1 MLVTESFKCLTY
13 LFNASNNATQAEGFL
28 RFPLEEKQSV
38 FSYKKVV
45 IMKKTLAA
53 VAVLGA
59 FAGTALAA
67 DVTLYGKID
76 GGLNYTHVSEES
88 QDGAHVS
95 SSNSDDFTFKSGQNS
110 GSRFGL
116 KGTEQIADGL
126 TVGFQLENGFSVD
139 DGKMGQGNRLFG
151 REARVYVQTEFGEVG
166 FGRMGGLD
174 SGLGSYDLIAGSSVF
189 GTGWGEYTGAM
200 DAFFKGVSDRY
211 DNMITYK
218 SPKFAGLTLVAQAS
232 LKKDSGADGDE
243 GTHLADRYYA
253 VGLGADYGA
262 LKGALTFSMQDYAGF
277 ADRRT
282 GTGTLVDDTNAN
294 DSDGYTVTAF
304 GSYDFGVTKVSLG
317 AQYFDNVAQARGS
330 LASSWTYDKDT
341 NELVEEYGDVSY
353 GMTGY
358 GVILGAITPIAG
370 GNLYTSLGYADYE
383 ASDYKEV
390 EGTDKGVAYDKADYK
405 VYGVGIGYQYPLS
418 KRTYVYTA
426 ASYTH
431 QTSNAGKYVAAG
443 VKAKDLDTDVT
454 EVMMGLVHNF

>member
-1 MLVTESFKCLTY
+1 
-13 LFNASNNATQAEGFL
+13 
-28 RFPLEEKQSV
+28 
-38 FSYKKVV
+38 
-45 IMKKTLAA
+45 MKKTLAA

-139 DGKMGQGNRLFG
+139 DGKMGQGSRLFG

-200 DAFFKGVSDRY
+200 DSFFKGVSDRY

-232 LKKDSGADGDE
+232 LMKDSGADGDE

-262 LKGALTFSMQDYAGF
+262 LKGGLTFSMQDYAGF
-277 ADRRT
+277 AGRHT
-282 GTGTLVDDTNAN
+282 GAEPGTDVNDKNAN

-330 LASSWTYDKDT
+330 LTSSAKLDKET
-341 NELVEEYGDVSY
+341 GITSYKFGDVSY

-383 ASDYKEV
+383 ASDYTAE
-390 EGTDKGVAYDKADYK
+390 EGTAAGTAYDKADYK
-405 VYGVGIGYQYPLS
+405 VYGVGVGYQYPLS

-431 QTSNAGKYVAAG
+431 QTANAGKYVAAD

>member
-1 MLVTESFKCLTY
+1 
-13 LFNASNNATQAEGFL
+13 
-28 RFPLEEKQSV
+28 
-38 FSYKKVV
+38 
-45 IMKKTLAA
+45 MKKTLAA

-76 GGLNYTHVSEES
+76 GGLNYTHQKVES
-88 QDGAHVS
+88 QTDGAGPVHS
-95 SSNSDDFTFKSGQNS
+95 ASSDDFTFKSGQNS

-116 KGTEQIADGL
+116 KGTEQITDGL

-139 DGKMGQGNRLFG
+139 DGKMGQGSRLFG
-151 REARVYVQTEFGEVG
+151 REARVYVQTEFGEIG

-189 GTGWGEYTGAM
+189 GTGWGEYTGTM
-200 DAFFKGVSDRY
+200 DLFFKGVSDRY

-262 LKGALTFSMQDYAGF
+262 LKGGLTFSMQDYAGF
-277 ADRRT
+277 AERYAKGVT
-282 GTGTLVDDTNAN
+282 GVINEDVAN

-304 GSYDFGVTKVSLG
+304 GAYDFGVTKVSLG

-330 LASSWTYDKDT
+330 LQPAVAEFEDGKVAPVY
-341 NELVEEYGDVSY
+341 EYGKVDF
-353 GMTGY
+353 GLTGY

-383 ASDYKEV
+383 ASDISKTAQEDGA
-390 EGTDKGVAYDKADYK
+390 EKADYK
-405 VYGVGIGYQYPLS
+405 VYGVGVGYQYPLS

-431 QTSNAGKYVAAG
+431 ETANKGLTTS
-443 VKAKDLDTDVT
+443 KDLDTDTT
-454 EVMMGLVHNF
+454 EVMAGLVHNF

>member
-1 MLVTESFKCLTY
+1 
-13 LFNASNNATQAEGFL
+13 
-28 RFPLEEKQSV
+28 
-38 FSYKKVV
+38 
-45 IMKKTLAA
+45 MKKTLAA

-88 QDGAHVS
+88 QDGAHIS

-139 DGKMGQGNRLFG
+139 DGKMGQGSRLFG
-151 REARVYVQTEFGEVG
+151 REARVYVQTEFGEIG

-189 GTGWGEYTGAM
+189 GTGWGEYTGTM
-200 DAFFKGVSDRY
+200 DLFFKGVSDRY

-262 LKGALTFSMQDYAGF
+262 LKGGLTFSMQDYAGF
-277 ADRRT
+277 AERYAKGVT
-282 GTGTLVDDTNAN
+282 GVINEDVAN

-304 GSYDFGVTKVSLG
+304 GAYDFGVTKVSLG

-330 LASSWTYDKDT
+330 LQPSVAEFEDGKVAPVY
-341 NELVEEYGDVSY
+341 EYGKVDF
-353 GMTGY
+353 GLTGY

-383 ASDYKEV
+383 ASDISKTAQENGA
-390 EGTDKGVAYDKADYK
+390 EKADYK
-405 VYGVGIGYQYPLS
+405 VYGVGVGYQYPLS

-431 QTSNAGKYVAAG
+431 ETANKGLTTS
-443 VKAKDLDTDVT
+443 KDLDTDTT
-454 EVMMGLVHNF
+454 EVMAGLVHNF

>member
-1 MLVTESFKCLTY
+1 
-13 LFNASNNATQAEGFL
+13 
-28 RFPLEEKQSV
+28 
-38 FSYKKVV
+38 
-45 IMKKTLAA
+45 MKKTLAA

-88 QDGAHVS
+88 QDGAHIS

-139 DGKMGQGNRLFG
+139 DGKMGQGSRLFG

-189 GTGWGEYTGAM
+189 GTGWGEYTGTM
-200 DAFFKGVSDRY
+200 DLFFKGVSDRY

-232 LKKDSGADGDE
+232 LMKDSGADGDE

-262 LKGALTFSMQDYAGF
+262 LKGGLTFSMQDYAGF
-277 ADRRT
+277 AGRHT
-282 GTGTLVDDTNAN
+282 GAEPGTDVNDKNAN

-317 AQYFDNVAQARGS
+317 AQYFDNVPVVFGKKIERLPRNKREEVFNSEVYSFTKKTIYNVVVDKKFIKPGEKILIVDDFLANACAVFGLIDVVKQA
-330 LASSWTYDKDT
+330 
-341 NELVEEYGDVSY
+341 
-353 GMTGY
+353 
-358 GVILGAITPIAG
+358 GA
-370 GNLYTSLGYADYE
+370 
-383 ASDYKEV
+383 EV
-390 EGTDKGVAYDKADYK
+390 V
-405 VYGVGIGYQYPLS
+405 GVGIVIEKGFQSGRAHLEDKGIRVES
-418 KRTYVYTA
+418 LVTIDKIEDGEVYF
-426 ASYTH
+426 
-431 QTSNAGKYVAAG
+431 K
-443 VKAKDLDTDVT
+443 
-454 EVMMGLVHNF
+454 

>member
-1 MLVTESFKCLTY
+1 
-13 LFNASNNATQAEGFL
+13 
-28 RFPLEEKQSV
+28 
-38 FSYKKVV
+38 
-45 IMKKTLAA
+45 MKKTLAA

-88 QDGAHVS
+88 QEGAHVS

-139 DGKMGQGNRLFG
+139 DGKLGQGDRIFG
-151 REARVYVQTEFGEVG
+151 REARVYVQTEFGEIG

-189 GTGWGEYTGAM
+189 GTGWGEYTGTM
-200 DAFFKGVSDRY
+200 DLFFKGVSDRY

-232 LKKDSGADGDE
+232 LAKDSKAGEDE

-262 LKGALTFSMQDYAGF
+262 LKGALTFSMQDYAGISGRKI
-277 ADRRT
+277 A
-282 GTGTLVDDTNAN
+282 GTGGATTAPVNDGEYN
-294 DSDGYTVTAF
+294 DSDGYAVTAF
-304 GSYDFGVTKVSLG
+304 GAYDFGVTKVSLG
-317 AQYFDNVAQARGS
+317 AQYFDNVAQTRGS
-330 LASSWTYDKDT
+330 VVSTFDGKTGAAKWGEVD
-341 NELVEEYGDVSY
+341 YGL
-353 GMTGY
+353 TGY

-383 ASDYKEV
+383 AADLPDVHDADVKKSDH
-390 EGTDKGVAYDKADYK
+390 K
-405 VYGVGIGYQYPLS
+405 VYGVGVGYQYPLS

-431 QTSNAGKYVAAG
+431 QTDNDGTVTG
-443 VKAKDLDTDVT
+443 GIKAKDLDTDVT

>member
-1 MLVTESFKCLTY
+1 
-13 LFNASNNATQAEGFL
+13 
-28 RFPLEEKQSV
+28 
-38 FSYKKVV
+38 
-45 IMKKTLAA
+45 MKKTLAA

-88 QDGAHVS
+88 QDGAHIS

-139 DGKMGQGNRLFG
+139 DGKMGQGSRLFG

-189 GTGWGEYTGAM
+189 GAGWGEYTGTM
-200 DAFFKGVSDRY
+200 DLFFKGVSNRY

-232 LKKDSGADGDE
+232 LMKDSGADGDE

-262 LKGALTFSMQDYAGF
+262 LKGGLTFSMQDYAGF
-277 ADRRT
+277 AGRHT
-282 GTGTLVDDTNAN
+282 GAEPGTDVNDKNAN

-330 LASSWTYDKDT
+330 LTSSAKLDKET
-341 NELVEEYGDVSY
+341 GITSYKFGDVSY

-383 ASDYKEV
+383 ASDYTAK
-390 EGTDKGVAYDKADYK
+390 EGTAAGTAYDKADYK
-405 VYGVGIGYQYPLS
+405 VYGVGVGYQYPLS

-431 QTSNAGKYVAAG
+431 QTANAGKYVAAD

>member
-1 MLVTESFKCLTY
+1 
-13 LFNASNNATQAEGFL
+13 
-28 RFPLEEKQSV
+28 
-38 FSYKKVV
+38 
-45 IMKKTLAA
+45 MKKTLAA

-76 GGLNYTHVSEES
+76 GGLNYTHQKVES
-88 QDGAHVS
+88 QTDGAGPVHS
-95 SSNSDDFTFKSGQNS
+95 ASSDDFTFKSGQNS

-116 KGTEQIADGL
+116 KGTEQITDGL

-139 DGKMGQGNRLFG
+139 DGKMGQGSRLFG
-151 REARVYVQTEFGEVG
+151 REARVYVQTEFGEIG

-189 GTGWGEYTGAM
+189 GTGWGEYTGTM
-200 DAFFKGVSDRY
+200 DLFFKGVSDRY

-262 LKGALTFSMQDYAGF
+262 LKGGLTFSMQDYAGF
-277 ADRRT
+277 AERYAKGVT
-282 GTGTLVDDTNAN
+282 GVINEDVAN

-304 GSYDFGVTKVSLG
+304 GAYDFGVTKVSLG

-330 LASSWTYDKDT
+330 LQPSVAEFEDGKVAPVY
-341 NELVEEYGDVSY
+341 EYGKVDF
-353 GMTGY
+353 GLTGY

-383 ASDYKEV
+383 ASDISKTAQENGA
-390 EGTDKGVAYDKADYK
+390 EKADYK
-405 VYGVGIGYQYPLS
+405 VYGVGVGYQYPLS

-431 QTSNAGKYVAAG
+431 ETANKGLTTS
-443 VKAKDLDTDVT
+443 KDLDTDTT
-454 EVMMGLVHNF
+454 EVMAGLVHNF

>member
-1 MLVTESFKCLTY
+1 
-13 LFNASNNATQAEGFL
+13 
-28 RFPLEEKQSV
+28 
-38 FSYKKVV
+38 
-45 IMKKTLAA
+45 MKKTLAA

-76 GGLNYTHVSEES
+76 GGLNYTHQKVES
-88 QDGAHVS
+88 QTDGAGPVHS
-95 SSNSDDFTFKSGQNS
+95 ASSDDFTFKSGQNS

-116 KGTEQIADGL
+116 KGTEQITDGL

-139 DGKMGQGNRLFG
+139 DGKMGQGSRLFG
-151 REARVYVQTEFGEVG
+151 REARVYVQTEFGEIG

-189 GTGWGEYTGAM
+189 GTGWGEYTGTM
-200 DAFFKGVSDRY
+200 DLFFKGVSDRY

-262 LKGALTFSMQDYAGF
+262 LKGGLTFSMQDYAGF
-277 ADRRT
+277 AERYAKGVT
-282 GTGTLVDDTNAN
+282 GVINEDVAN

-304 GSYDFGVTKVSLG
+304 GAYDFGVTKVSLG

-330 LASSWTYDKDT
+330 LQPSVAEFEDGKVVPVY
-341 NELVEEYGDVSY
+341 EYGKVDF
-353 GMTGY
+353 GLTGY

-383 ASDYKEV
+383 ASDISKTAQENGA
-390 EGTDKGVAYDKADYK
+390 EKADYK
-405 VYGVGIGYQYPLS
+405 VYGVGVGYQYPLS

-431 QTSNAGKYVAAG
+431 ETANKGLTTS
-443 VKAKDLDTDVT
+443 KDLDTDTT
-454 EVMMGLVHNF
+454 EVMAGLVHNF

>member
-1 MLVTESFKCLTY
+1 
-13 LFNASNNATQAEGFL
+13 
-28 RFPLEEKQSV
+28 
-38 FSYKKVV
+38 
-45 IMKKTLAA
+45 MKKTLAA

-76 GGLNYTHVSEES
+76 GGLNYTHQKVES
-88 QDGAHVS
+88 QTDGAGPVHS
-95 SSNSDDFTFKSGQNS
+95 ASSDDFTFKSGQNS

-116 KGTEQIADGL
+116 KGTEQITDGL

-139 DGKMGQGNRLFG
+139 DGKMGQGSRLFG
-151 REARVYVQTEFGEVG
+151 REARVYVQTEFGEIG

-189 GTGWGEYTGAM
+189 GTGWGEYTGTM
-200 DAFFKGVSDRY
+200 DLFFKGVSDRY

-232 LKKDSGADGDE
+232 LGKDTSDNTEE
-243 GTHLADRYYA
+243 GGHLADRYYA

-262 LKGALTFSMQDYAGF
+262 LKGGLTFSMQDYGGISGRK
-277 ADRRT
+277 D
-282 GTGTLVDDTNAN
+282 GTGAGTQIADGFYN
-294 DSDGYTVTAF
+294 DSDGYTVTAY
-304 GSYDFGVTKVSLG
+304 GAYDFGVTKVSLG
-317 AQYFDNVAQARGS
+317 AQYFDNVAQVRGS
-330 LASSWTYDKDT
+330 RKGAVNATGGFEWKD
-341 NELVEEYGDVSY
+341 VDFGV
-353 GMTGY
+353 TGY

-383 ASDYKEV
+383 AADLE
-390 EGTDKGVAYDKADYK
+390 KGSVDDKADCK
-405 VYGVGIGYQYPLS
+405 VYGVGVGYQYPLS

-431 QTSNAGKYVAAG
+431 ETSNEGTAN
-443 VKAKDLDTDVT
+443 AKDLDSDVT

>member
-1 MLVTESFKCLTY
+1 
-13 LFNASNNATQAEGFL
+13 
-28 RFPLEEKQSV
+28 
-38 FSYKKVV
+38 
-45 IMKKTLAA
+45 MKKTLAA

-189 GTGWGEYTGAM
+189 GAGWGEYTGTM
-200 DAFFKGVSDRY
+200 DLFFKGVSDRY

-232 LKKDSGADGDE
+232 LMKDSGADGDE

-262 LKGALTFSMQDYAGF
+262 LKGGLTFSMQDYAGF
-277 ADRRT
+277 AGRHT
-282 GTGTLVDDTNAN
+282 GAEPGTDVNDKNAN

-330 LASSWTYDKDT
+330 LTSSAKLDKET
-341 NELVEEYGDVSY
+341 GITSYKFGDVSY

-383 ASDYKEV
+383 ASDYTAK
-390 EGTDKGVAYDKADYK
+390 EGTAAGTAYDKADYK
-405 VYGVGIGYQYPLS
+405 VYGVGVGYQYPLS

-431 QTSNAGKYVAAG
+431 QTANAGKYVAAD

>member
-1 MLVTESFKCLTY
+1 
-13 LFNASNNATQAEGFL
+13 
-28 RFPLEEKQSV
+28 
-38 FSYKKVV
+38 
-45 IMKKTLAA
+45 MKKTLAA

-139 DGKMGQGNRLFG
+139 DGKMGQGDRLFG

-189 GTGWGEYTGAM
+189 GTGWGEYTGTM
-200 DAFFKGVSDRY
+200 DLFFKGVSDRY

-232 LKKDSGADGDE
+232 LMKDSGADGDE

-277 ADRRT
+277 ADRYYGDAT
-282 GTGTLVDDTNAN
+282 PAEEVNKDVAN

-304 GSYDFGVTKVSLG
+304 GAYDFGVTKVSLG
-317 AQYFDNVAQARGS
+317 VQYFDNVAQSRGS
-330 LASSWTYDKDT
+330 LQPTLAEFENGSRTPTY
-341 NELVEEYGDVSY
+341 EYGKIDF

-370 GNLYTSLGYADYE
+370 GSLYTSLGYADYE
-383 ASDYKEV
+383 ASDYVEV
-390 EGTDKGVAYDKADYK
+390 VGTAKGDAYDKADYK

-431 QTSNAGKYVAAG
+431 QTSNAGKYVAAD

>member
-1 MLVTESFKCLTY
+1 
-13 LFNASNNATQAEGFL
+13 
-28 RFPLEEKQSV
+28 
-38 FSYKKVV
+38 
-45 IMKKTLAA
+45 MKKTLAA

-88 QDGAHVS
+88 QEGAHVS

-189 GTGWGEYTGAM
+189 GAGWGEYTGTM
-200 DAFFKGVSDRY
+200 DLFFKGVSDRY

-232 LKKDSGADGDE
+232 LMKDSGADGDE

-262 LKGALTFSMQDYAGF
+262 LKGGLTFSMQDYAGF
-277 ADRRT
+277 ADRYT
-282 GTGTLVDDTNAN
+282 GVDSATGFPKVNEDIAN

-304 GSYDFGVTKVSLG
+304 GAYDFGVTKVSLG
-317 AQYFDNVAQARGS
+317 VQYFDNVAQERGS
-330 LASSWTYDKDT
+330 TTPTWVQDKADT
-341 NELVEEYGDVSY
+341 SPSGKGHWKYGDVDF
-353 GMTGY
+353 GLTGY

-383 ASDYKEV
+383 AADLPAEHDAGV
-390 EGTDKGVAYDKADYK
+390 EKADYK
-405 VYGVGIGYQYPLS
+405 VYGVGVGYQYPLS

-431 QTSNAGKYVAAG
+431 ETANKGLTTS
-443 VKAKDLDTDVT
+443 KDLDTDTT